1 MKRLVET
8 LVRFALW
15 ALILYGFWLAAVTH
29 PSDAANLVAVAGTVL
44 TFPVAWLGRR
54 ILDQR
59 HTVGHAEWVTTFVH
73 FGLGLSIG
81 VPVVRLIVAPHAWP
95 GWVLPVPRGLGLALV
110 IVSGAAAALVV
121 LNLAWKGL
129 GAPFFIALSRRLAVD
144 WMYAWTRN
152 PMVLGAM
159 AFFLS
164 LAIWLQSWLFV
175 LWVVILFIPAILFF
189 VRAFEERELELRF
202 GDPYRR
208 YRAATPFLWPRLP
221 PGRSLHGSEP

>member
-1 MKRLVET
+1 MKQFVET

-15 ALILYGFWLAAVTH
+15 ALICYGFWLASVTH

-54 ILDQR
+54 ILDRRQ
-59 HTVGHAEWVTTFVH
+59 TVGHAEWVTTFVH

-95 GWVLPVPRGLGLALV
+95 GWVLPVPRGVGLTLV

-129 GAPFFIALSRRLAVD
+129 GAPFFIALSRKLAVD

-152 PMVLGAM
+152 PMVLGAI

-175 LWVVILFIPAILFF
+175 IWVVIPFTPAILFF
-189 VRAFEERELELRF
+189 IRVYEERELERRF
-202 GDPYRR
+202 GASYLEYRSR
-208 YRAATPFLWPRLP
+208 TPMLLPRRPRPATSR
-221 PGRSLHGSEP
+221 